1 MMPSANLSGRVLLDV
16 TGEDAEK
23 FLQNLI
29 TTDLDALDEGDLKP
43 GALLSPQGKIL
54 FEFLVSRSPEGLI
67 LDTLQT
73 SVSDLQKRLTLYK
86 LRAKAQITLRPESVI
101 QVSWQ
106 NESGTSQNDSS
117 VQDRRFPDALN
128 VRRRYGDE
136 AVLTA
141 DEPQWMALRIAHGV
155 AEAPF
160 DYALG
165 DAFPHDVNL
174 DQTSGVS
181 FRKGCFIG
189 QEVVSRMQHRGTAR
203 RRILIASGNS
213 SLPETGTAITANGR
227 EIGTLGSVVGNA
239 GLALVRIDR
248 VKDAMDAG
256 TPILSGDAVLTLA
269 IPPEHRFTFPVTTQE
284 A

>member
-1 MMPSANLSGRVLLDV
+1 MPSANLSGRVVLDV
-16 TGEDAEK
+16 TGDDAEK

-29 TTDLDALDEGDLKP
+29 TTDLDGLDKGDLKP

-54 FEFLVSRSPEGLI
+54 FEFLVARTPDGLL
-67 LDTLQT
+67 LDTLET
-73 SVSDLQKRLTLYK
+73 SVSDLTKRFTLYK
-86 LRAKAQITLRPESVI
+86 LRAKVQIIVQPESVI
-101 QVSWQ
+101 QVSWG
-106 NESGTSQNDSS
+106 NKSGASENDSS
-117 VQDRRFPDALN
+117 VRDRRFPDALN
-128 VRRRYGDE
+128 VRRHYGTE
-136 AVLTA
+136 AAPTA
-141 DEPQWMALRIAHGV
+141 DGTQWMALRIAHGV

-174 DQTSGVS
+174 DQISGVS
-181 FRKGCFIG
+181 FKKGCFIG

-203 RRILIASGNS
+203 RRILIASGNAN
-213 SLPETGTAITANGR
+213 LPEIGTAITANGR
-227 EIGTLGSVVGNA
+227 DIGTLGSVVGNA

-248 VKDAMDAG
+248 VKDAVDAG
-256 TPILSGDAVLTLA
+256 TPILSGETTLTLA